1 MFGWKGSPYLLPLA
15 TALLLAAGG
24 VLYLGRQQQAA
35 YYVLYAGLIATGSPL
50 IIRTLR
56 QALRGNF
63 ATDAVA
69 TLAIGTAIVLG
80 QPFPG
85 LIIVLMQS
93 GGELL
98 EQRAQRK
105 ATRALEELERRAP
118 RTAHRRVGGAIL
130 DVPVEDLAVGDEVLV
145 RAGEVIAADALVK
158 EGRSHVD
165 TAAITGEPM
174 PITALPG
181 TRLFSG
187 SLNGEAP
194 LIVEVLAVAAESQ
207 YARIVE
213 LVRTAQASKAPIQ
226 RLADRYAVWFTP
238 LTLAV
243 AALAFLFSG
252 SADRVLAVLVVATP
266 CPLILATPV
275 AIIGGVNRAARA
287 HVIVRSGA
295 ALELLAGVQ
304 AVVFDKT
311 GTLTTGRPQPKQLYV
326 LDNWTPAT
334 LLPMIAALEQGSSH
348 VLARELVAYALR
360 NGVVPN
366 MARSIEEVAGRGVRG
381 IVDGHNVVI
390 GSERFVRE
398 EVASSSD
405 QLPAAGADALR
416 SYIAVDGKLA
426 GFVEFDDQL
435 RPDLQ
440 ELLAGLRAAGL
451 RRLVILSGDDHQ
463 TVQAVARQL
472 DVDEAHGDLHPAD
485 KVEHVRRVMREVGPT
500 LMIGDGTNDAPALAA
515 ATVGLAVT
523 GGSGDIAAE
532 TADIILLGDNL
543 LNVGDTLHIARRALH
558 IAKQSILVGLGL
570 SGVGMAA
577 AAVGWLPP
585 VAGALFQEAID
596 VAVIVNALRASAG
609 GRADGTRTTT
619 PHPDLARSAT
629 PASPDLAR
637 PA

>member
-1 MFGWKGSPYLLPLA
+1 MSASNGRLFHAFILRPLLLPLA
-15 TALLLAAGG
+15 TVLLLLAGG
-24 VLYLGRQQQAA
+24 VLYLSGQRAA
-35 YYVLYAGLIATGSPL
+35 AFWVLYLGLIATGAPL
-50 IIRTLR
+50 ILRTLR
-56 QALRGNF
+56 EALHGNF

-69 TLAIGTAIVLG
+69 TLAISTAIILR

-98 EQRAQRK
+98 EARAQRK
-105 ATRALEELERRAP
+105 ATRALQELEKRAP
-118 RTAHRRVGGAIL
+118 RTAHRRVNGQVT
-130 DVPVEDLAVGDEVLV
+130 DVPVEQLAVGDEVLV
-145 RAGEVIAADALVK
+145 RPGEVIAADALVK

-174 PITALPG
+174 PITAVPG

-194 LIVEVLAVAAESQ
+194 LILEVLAVAAESQ

-238 LTLAV
+238 FTLAG
-243 AALAFLFSG
+243 AAIAFLASG

-295 ALELLAGVQ
+295 ALEQLAGVL
-304 AVVFDKT
+304 AIVFDKT
-311 GTLTTGRPQPKQLYV
+311 GTLTTGRPQPKRLHV
-326 LDNWTPAT
+326 LNGWNAPA

-348 VLARELVAYALR
+348 VLARELVAYARR
-360 NGVVPN
+360 NGVQPD

-381 IVDGHNVVI
+381 VVDGHDVVI
-390 GSERFVRE
+390 GSEQFVRQNID
-398 EVASSSD
+398 ATHD
-405 QLPAAGADALR
+405 DLPAASADALR
-416 SYIAVDGKLA
+416 SYVAVDGQLA

-435 RPDLQ
+435 RPDLK

-451 RRLVILSGDDHQ
+451 QRIVILSGDDDQ
-463 TVQAVARQL
+463 TVQAVASQL
-472 DVDEAHGDLHPAD
+472 DVDEAHGNLHPGD

-500 LMIGDGTNDAPALAA
+500 LMIGDGTNDAPALAT

-532 TADIILLGDNL
+532 TADAILLGDDL
-543 LNVGDTLHIARRALH
+543 LRVGDTLHIARRALR
-558 IAKQSILVGLGL
+558 IAKQSILIGLGL
-570 SGVGMAA
+570 SGLGMLA

-585 VAGALFQEAID
+585 VGGALFQEAID
-596 VAVIVNALRASAG
+596 VAVIVNALRASG
-609 GRADGTRTTT
+609 PP
-619 PHPDLARSAT
+619 PHSPTLAQSSMSA
-629 PASPDLAR
+629 AEG
-637 PA
+637 